1 MQVFQST
8 LITKNAIFS
17 KPLNLWNMQ
26 GISIYIYYLPVHLL
40 QIDIFQN
47 LFYFPALYK
56 YH

>member
-8 LITKNAIFS
+8 LITKNAIFY

-26 GISIYIYYLPVHLL
+26 GISIYIYNLHLL

-47 LFYFPALYK
+47 LFYFPV
-56 YH
+56 

>member
-26 GISIYIYYLPVHLL
+26 GISIYIYNLHLL

>member
-26 GISIYIYYLPVHLL
+26 GISTCSIYIYNLHLL

-47 LFYFPALYK
+47 LFYFPA
-56 YH
+56 

>member
-17 KPLNLWNMQ
+17 KPSNLWNMQ
-26 GISIYIYYLPVHLL
+26 GISIYIYNLHLL

-47 LFYFPALYK
+47 LFYFPA
-56 YH
+56 